1 MINLLKKILMR
12 YFSFEKVYRWQCST
26 CGDVISAK
34 EEPYC
39 KLCMHVERKEVKME
53 IYKGE

>member
-1 MINLLKKILMR
+1 MR